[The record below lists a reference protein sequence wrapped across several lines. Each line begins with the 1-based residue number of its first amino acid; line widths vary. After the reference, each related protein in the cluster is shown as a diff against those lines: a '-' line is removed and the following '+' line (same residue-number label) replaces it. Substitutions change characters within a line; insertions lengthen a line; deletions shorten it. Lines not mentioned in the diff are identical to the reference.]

1 MSQWAKCFHTL
12 NLYTTLQ
19 SKIWCFFL
27 SSSVVVQNLEIYVCG
42 SFSTW
47 VVKVSYQFCSSKFEH
62 VSLLP
67 FFFFFS
73 RFFFSEWVTLFL
85 KTLLLIASMSFCV
98 KLAINLSVLCIQ
110 LINAPVLLY
119 FPQRLSRLFVHGE
132 PLAIF
137 HTFVFT
143 IFFISCYSLS
153 WFDILLL
160 LYVALLIFFLMLF
173 ILHSAFIVVSF
184 LHR

>member
-110 LINAPVLLY
+110 LI
-119 FPQRLSRLFVHGE
+119 G
-132 PLAIF
+132 
-137 HTFVFT
+137 
-143 IFFISCYSLS
+143 CYSLS